1 MLKMLGR
8 MRLVVGLVAMAGLV
22 VGSGV
27 GQAAPASGATADTA
41 AVEATR
47 VKMTALRDAF
57 VKATVDA
64 GFSCAIAPPAIEVVD
79 VPSFGN
85 YEPETNTLKTGAWEQ
100 MPKQERGIFYQL
112 AGPGA
117 TEEAVRA
124 EFETDAHHWIF
135 VHEMGHWWQ
144 ACRGVADHGDHYAI
158 ESGANRIA
166 AAYWR
171 ERDATIVPH
180 MRAAFEMVLSH
191 APNPV
196 PAGQTVEAYFNAN
209 YETLGPSPAYPWF
222 QSRMCVTVIDER
234 PMPTFAQALKET
246 KP

>member
-1 MLKMLGR
+1 MTMRKILGR
-8 MRLVVGLVAMAGLV
+8 VLWAAVMAGLG

-27 GQAAPASGATADTA
+27 GQDAADTG

-64 GFSCAIAPPAIEVVD
+64 GFSCKIAVPAIVVED
-79 VPSFGN
+79 VPSFGQYN
-85 YEPETNTLKTGAWEQ
+85 PETNRLRTGAWEQ
-100 MPKQERGIFYQL
+100 MPKGERRIFYQL

-117 TEEAVRA
+117 SEEAVRA

-144 ACRGVADHGDHYAI
+144 ACRGVMDHGDHWAI

-171 ERDATIVPH
+171 ERDATISPH
-180 MRAAFEMVLSH
+180 MRAAFGMVLSH

-196 PAGQTVEAYFNAN
+196 PEGQEVIAYFNAN
-209 YETLGPSPAYPWF
+209 YETLGPSPVYPWF
-222 QSRMCVTVIDER
+222 QSKMGVVVIDER
-234 PMPTFAQALKET
+234 PVPSFAEVLGET